1 MPAASIMRFCGSL
14 AFVRQA
20 SVYRYLYL
28 DGFVVTF
35 PSTRPCRLANSFF
48 PSQPVCAKSAS
59 WRVLPTGHLSTNM
72 LDLEH

>member
-48 PSQPVCAKSAS
+48 PSQHCLCKVSVVVGPAHGSS
-59 WRVLPTGHLSTNM
+59 
-72 LDLEH
+72 LD